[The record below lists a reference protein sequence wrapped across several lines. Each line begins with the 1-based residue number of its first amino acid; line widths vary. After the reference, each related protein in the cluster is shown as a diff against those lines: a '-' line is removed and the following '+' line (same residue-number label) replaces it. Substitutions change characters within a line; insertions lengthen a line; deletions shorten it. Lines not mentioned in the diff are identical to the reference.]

1 MYNDNDSFERTQK
14 SGGKVKIFF
23 LLILIILIGGG
34 IFYYYNKDEINSYIF
49 SKKTTSQKENTDNE
63 TEKNTEIALE
73 RSQVEISTE
82 AVFNGNDLK
91 IIPSKIEYDESTGYK
106 LYLTFESRS
115 NSVINGDIKNVSV
128 DEFQLDHT
136 FSFYLNPGESK
147 TYTIDIPLEFLDL
160 YLIEIIQTID
170 LRADIFVNS
179 EKKYSDFKITIESL
193 NEDNLNEL
201 NDLTTLGSTTDFSAK
216 YYKVISTETTHSI
229 YLFFENKSQKNN
241 YTVKILKMFI
251 NDKIY
256 DAKDFSAEIK
266 AESKKMA
273 IINVPKSEFKNI
285 KNLTFSFFLIN
296 NNDIYTIKEKTIK
309 NVTK

>member
-106 LYLTFESRS
+106 
-115 NSVINGDIKNVSV
+115 
-128 DEFQLDHT
+128 
-136 FSFYLNPGESK
+136 
-147 TYTIDIPLEFLDL
+147 
-160 YLIEIIQTID
+160 
-170 LRADIFVNS
+170 
-179 EKKYSDFKITIESL
+179 
-193 NEDNLNEL
+193 EL
-201 NDLTTLGSTTDFSAK
+201 
-216 YYKVISTETTHSI
+216 
-229 YLFFENKSQKNN
+229 
-241 YTVKILKMFI
+241 
-251 NDKIY
+251 
-256 DAKDFSAEIK
+256 
-266 AESKKMA
+266 
-273 IINVPKSEFKNI
+273 
-285 KNLTFSFFLIN
+285 
-296 NNDIYTIKEKTIK
+296 TIKKLD
-309 NVTK
+309 